1 MFIEKLTDKQV
12 KSFLEQ
18 QYPPEEGWRYSWH
31 FWNDKNEQNYSCSL
45 KREQND
51 FVDYIRLEDFL
62 SDGGSTKAWIKYLY
76 GIFGEEYKQAYV
88 KECLKIFD

>member
-45 KREQND
+45 ER
-51 FVDYIRLEDFL
+51 
-62 SDGGSTKAWIKYLY
+62 TK
-76 GIFGEEYKQAYV
+76 
-88 KECLKIFD
+88 